1 MIALID
7 YGVGNLY
14 SVEKALSFVGGEVKV
29 TSDAADLKRADKMVL
44 PGVGAFGDCMKNL
57 EATGLIPT
65 ILEQVLMHK
74 PLLGICVGL
83 QILFERSEESPEVHG
98 LGVFKGEVKKIRA
111 GSLKVPHMG
120 WNSIKIGRK
129 DNLVKYGASKILTGL
144 DDGNYFYFVHSY
156 HAVPANE
163 NLVTATT
170 DYGESVTAAVE
181 LGSIF
186 ATQFHPEKSGDVGLQ
201 VLKNFV
207 QI

>member
-14 SVEKALSFVGGEVKV
+14 SVEKALSFVGGEVVV
-29 TSDAADLKRADKMVL
+29 TSDAADLKRADKLVL
-44 PGVGAFGDCMKNL
+44 PGVGAFGDCMRNL

-65 ILEQVLMHK
+65 IIEQILAHK

-83 QILFERSEESPEVHG
+83 QILFESSEESPEVRG

-111 GSLKVPHMG
+111 GGLKIPHMG

-129 DNLVKYGASKILTGL
+129 DILVKFGASKLMAGL
-144 DDGNYFYFVHSY
+144 SNGNYFYFVHSY
-156 HAVPANE
+156 HAVPSNE

-181 LGSIF
+181 LGNIF